1 MLSNRQSKEGL
12 FLFEPHIGDV
22 TGGWRILHLKKM
34 LACHGFQVNED

>member
-22 TGGWRILHLKKM
+22 IGWRILLLQKM